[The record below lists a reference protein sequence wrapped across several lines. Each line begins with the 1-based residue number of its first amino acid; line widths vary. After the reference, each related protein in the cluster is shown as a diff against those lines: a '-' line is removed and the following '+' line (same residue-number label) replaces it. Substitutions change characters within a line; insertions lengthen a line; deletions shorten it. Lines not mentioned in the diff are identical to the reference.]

1 MRLRNAKDRFAGGLL
16 NLLCMGVASLLLV
29 MAASLLF
36 RAESVLQM
44 IPLRELLVSTVW
56 SPSQGHFG
64 LASFIIGSLWVTC
77 IAMSIAV
84 PLGML
89 SAVFVAEYSPQWVNG
104 IAHPVVDVLA
114 GISPVVYGVWGLATI
129 VPLVG
134 DYLMPFLSERFPFFP
149 FASENYTGY
158 SALSGGLV
166 LAVMILPIIVGFSS
180 EVIKAVPLEVREA
193 SLSLGATRWET
204 TKWTVL
210 KQAKPGL
217 IAAVIL
223 ALSRAFGETMAV
235 LMVAGCSLHGTPKS
249 IFDPAYP
256 LPALIANTYGEM
268 MSIPLYDSTILLAA
282 FVLFAVTFAFNAVA
296 WTVLL
301 RVKKRAT

>member
-1 MRLRNAKDRFAGGLL
+1 MSLRYAEDRIAGGLL
-16 NLLCMGVASLLLV
+16 NLLCIGVASLLLV
-29 MAASLLF
+29 MAISLLF

-44 IPLRELLVSTVW
+44 IPLKELLVSTIW
-56 SPSQGHFG
+56 SPSQGKFG
-64 LASFIIGSLWVTC
+64 LASFIVGSLWVTC
-77 IAMSIAV
+77 IAMTIAV
-84 PLGML
+84 PLGLL
-89 SAVFVAEYSPQWVNG
+89 SAVFLAEYSPQWVREL
-104 IAHPVVDVLA
+104 AYPVVDVLA
-114 GISPVVYGVWGLATI
+114 GISPVVYGVWGVAAI

-134 DYLMPFLSERFPFFP
+134 DYLMPFLSEHLPFFP

-158 SALSGGLV
+158 SALTGGLV
-166 LAVMILPIIVGFSS
+166 LAVMIFPIIIGFST
-180 EVIKAVPLEVREA
+180 EVIRAVPLEIREA

-235 LMVAGCSLHGTPKS
+235 LMVAGCSLHGMPKS

-282 FVLFAVTFAFNAVA
+282 FVLFAVTFAFNGVA
-296 WTVLL
+296 WAILV
-301 RVKKRAT
+301 RVKRRAT

>member
-129 VPLVG
+129 VPLFG

>member
-1 MRLRNAKDRFAGGLL
+1 MSLRNTKERIAGGLL
-16 NLLCMGVASLLLV
+16 NLLCIGVASLLLV

-36 RAESVLQM
+36 RAEPVLEM
-44 IPLRELLVSTVW
+44 ISLKELLVSTAW
-56 SPSQGHFG
+56 SPSQGNFG
-64 LASFIIGSLWVTC
+64 LASFIVGSLWVTC
-77 IAMSIAV
+77 IAMGIAV

-89 SAVFVAEYSPQWVNG
+89 SAVFLAEYAPQWVKG

-114 GISPVVYGVWGLATI
+114 GISPVVYGVWGLAAI
-129 VPLVG
+129 VPLVS
-134 DYLMPFLSERFPFFP
+134 DYLMPFLSEQFPFFP
-149 FASENYTGY
+149 FASDNYTGY

-166 LAVMILPIIVGFSS
+166 LAVMILPIIIGFGS
-180 EVIKAVPLEVREA
+180 EVIRAVPLEVREA

-282 FVLFAVTFAFNAVA
+282 FVLFAITFAFNAAA
-296 WTVLL
+296 WTILV
-301 RVKKRAT
+301 RVKRRAT